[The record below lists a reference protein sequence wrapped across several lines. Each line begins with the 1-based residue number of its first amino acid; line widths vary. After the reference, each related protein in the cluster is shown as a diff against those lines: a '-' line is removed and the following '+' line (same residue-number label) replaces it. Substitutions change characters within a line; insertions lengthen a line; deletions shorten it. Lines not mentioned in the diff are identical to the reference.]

1 MGFMGSGKSLLG
13 RSLAKLLKRP
23 FIDLDQYIEE
33 QEMLSIGEI
42 FETQGEKHFRELE
55 EKYLKKVLESDS
67 EAVIA
72 LGGGTP
78 FHPSSFDLIK
88 KKKPQP
94 LPQGFTGTIDHSI
107 ESGFGKPPVIKGF
120 VTGSDPGCCKPVVRR
135 TRKHLFESRCVRKC
149 RGTQG
154 RHLD

>member
-72 LGGGTP
+72 LGGRNS
-78 FHPSSFDLIK
+78 FPSFELRFNQK
-88 KKKPQP
+88 EKPQP

-120 VTGSDPGCCKPVVRR
+120 VTGSDPG
-135 TRKHLFESRCVRKC
+135 L
-149 RGTQG
+149 
-154 RHLD
+154 L